1 MTEFKYCVHCENE
14 PAVCFDTEADAMK
27 FARECADACSCIKVE
42 KSEIDEDGEIL
53 NNEVIWAAD
62 CNDVI
67 EKEAVSDNEFDTEFP
82 VSDIENI
89 DISDDADYDE
99 IAKQYKEYPTDWI
112 DDSKL
117 IKEAVDALEENES
130 EVECKCCFDIF
141 PKESCIKTEKG
152 YICKKCNQELHSHQG
167 TNLDLIDSDPF
178 SLDYED
184 PRDFD
189 EPEEIEVKD
198 EPVDANEVRKHEK
211 AINEELKVIIDFSD
225 YKPWSGA
232 VDTYELIK
240 DADKLDELEA
250 YFEELYP
257 DGITATQ
264 INDILWFDG
273 EEVLKYLG
281 LGDAEDEEMDESIKE
296 HINDRPADIE
306 SKQEYQG
313 VDNAVVGCKKYTV
326 VAHSEDEKPVD
337 CKLEKSAL
345 EEPLAGK
352 KADVKLNEA
361 KKDDELSVDPEAAK
375 LEVHTMLNDLVA
387 DEIEA
392 INGYDD
398 AKAQIID
405 TPIEHKDNILD
416 TIDHIKGEEQEHIDE
431 LIGATTE
438 IPFDKEETHDFAAEE
453 ESLAEETHAKYAKPE
468 GDRVAAYN
476 NALKYA
482 KKENKPFIYGYTN
495 HAGKFFAAETP
506 MKVKG
511 SPADAEKEFRS
522 RYKNCNAVYVVYPDK
537 DFIDENL
544 KEDKKVD
551 KLSVD
556 PEAAKLEVHTMLN
569 DLVADEIEAINGYED
584 AKSEIIDTPIAH
596 KDNILDT
603 IDHIKDEEK
612 EHIDELI
619 DATTEIPFDKEEET
633 PAPEVEEP
641 LNQDFPEVN
650 EKLDKDSKLDYD
662 TLKEIK
668 SNIYNVI
675 KKYWETVF
683 SDEWFYEDSFSLE
696 QDYYDEK
703 LLFVKFKSRKEVYF
717 KKESSFENFKADLK
731 TIPGLK
737 LKAIHKKLVNVN
749 FYSSD
754 DTRFIKVDEIVF
766 KLIDKSLTETKA
778 KPEGDKVKSYNDG
791 LKLAKL
797 HNKPVIY
804 GYTNSSYGNK
814 FFALDDPIVCDNVS
828 DETKKFKQQYKS
840 CNVVYV
846 AYPNGQLIEHLLK
859 EDIKFDADGNEIFTK
874 EEQEEYDCDE
884 YGNSNDS
891 YDQFHHCGWCEEVYP
906 EYDMRHEVDFGWICS
921 RCEDELKSHGG
932 PLTFIED

>member
-1 MTEFKYCVHCENE
+1 M
-14 PAVCFDTEADAMK
+14 P
-27 FARECADACSCIKVE
+27 
-42 KSEIDEDGEIL
+42 
-53 NNEVIWAAD
+53 
-62 CNDVI
+62 
-67 EKEAVSDNEFDTEFP
+67 
-82 VSDIENI
+82 
-89 DISDDADYDE
+89 
-99 IAKQYKEYPTDWI
+99 
-112 DDSKL
+112 
-117 IKEAVDALEENES
+117 
-130 EVECKCCFDIF
+130 
-141 PKESCIKTEKG
+141 
-152 YICKKCNQELHSHQG
+152 
-167 TNLDLIDSDPF
+167 
-178 SLDYED
+178 
-184 PRDFD
+184 
-189 EPEEIEVKD
+189 
-198 EPVDANEVRKHEK
+198 
-211 AINEELKVIIDFSD
+211 
-225 YKPWSGA
+225 
-232 VDTYELIK
+232 
-240 DADKLDELEA
+240 
-250 YFEELYP
+250 
-257 DGITATQ
+257 
-264 INDILWFDG
+264 
-273 EEVLKYLG
+273 
-281 LGDAEDEEMDESIKE
+281 
-296 HINDRPADIE
+296 
-306 SKQEYQG
+306 
-313 VDNAVVGCKKYTV
+313 
-326 VAHSEDEKPVD
+326 
-337 CKLEKSAL
+337 
-345 EEPLAGK
+345 
-352 KADVKLNEA
+352 
-361 KKDDELSVDPEAAK
+361 VDPEAAK

-453 ESLAEETHAKYAKPE
+453 ESLAEETHAQYAKPE

-495 HAGKFFAAETP
+495 RAGKFFAAETP

-522 RYKNCNAVYVVYPDK
+522 RYKNCNVVYVAYPDK

-544 KEDKKVD
+544 NEDKKVD
-551 KLSVD
+551 ELPVD

-569 DLVADEIEAINGYED
+569 DLVADEIEAINGYDD
-584 AKSEIIDTPIAH
+584 AKAEIIGTPIEH

-603 IDHIKDEEK
+603 IDHIKGEEQ

-641 LNQDFPEVN
+641 FNQDFPEVN

-703 LLFVKFKSRKEVYF
+703 LLFVKFKPRKEVYF
-717 KKESSFENFKADLK
+717 KRESSFENFKADLK

-797 HNKPVIY
+797 NSKPIIY

-828 DETKKFKQQYKS
+828 DETKKFRRQYKS

-846 AYPNGQLIEHLLK
+846 AYP
-859 EDIKFDADGNEIFTK
+859 D
-874 EEQEEYDCDE
+874 
-884 YGNSNDS
+884 
-891 YDQFHHCGWCEEVYP
+891 DQFV
-906 EYDMRHEVDFGWICS
+906 
-921 RCEDELKSHGG
+921 ED
-932 PLTFIED
+932 